1 MSFADPLRSIAE
13 QLSLFRLP
21 EHTLPTPPMP
31 PAGSEGLL
39 QFGARIV
46 PYRLRRRARARL
58 ALVIADHGLRINAP
72 TTLPRRDIEAFAH
85 QHGEWIVRKLDEQA
99 AAPRPRP
106 VVIADGLRLPL
117 LGGEAIV
124 RVLPGHNRTRW
135 IGNTLVLEARPNA
148 ELNPLAHRALQKQAL
163 THFSDRLAYHAPR
176 MGLIAPPL
184 GLSSARTRW
193 GSCSVH
199 SGIRLNWRLIHLPP
213 ALGDYVVV
221 HELAHLYQMNHS
233 KRFWAIVAQA
243 CPQGREARE
252 ALKVAARSLTLV

>member
-1 MSFADPLRSIAE
+1 MSSTDPLRSIAE

-21 EHTLPTPPMP
+21 EAPVPVT

-39 QFGARIV
+39 QFGTRIV

-72 TTLPRRDIEAFAH
+72 STLPLRDIEAFAH
-85 QHGEWIVRKLDEQA
+85 QHGEWIVRKLDQQA
-99 AAPRPRP
+99 TAPRPQQL
-106 VVIADGLRLPL
+106 VIADGTRLPL
-117 LGGEAIV
+117 LGAEAIV

-135 IGNTLVLEARPNA
+135 IGNTLVIEARPHA
-148 ELNPLAHRALQKQAL
+148 RLNLLAQRGLQKQAL
-163 THFSDRLAYHAPR
+163 AHFSERLAHHAPL
-176 MGLIAPPL
+176 MGLEAPPL

-193 GSCSVH
+193 GSCSLH

-213 ALGDYVVV
+213 ELGDYVVV

-233 KRFWAIVAQA
+233 KRFWAIVEHA
-243 CPQGREARE
+243 CPDWREARA
-252 ALKVAARSLTLV
+252 ALKLAAGTLTLI